1 MARASETLAHAI
13 RIGLGTAA
21 FVWGATTVA
30 SSRGLGALVTVPVAT
45 VAGLVAAICFLP
57 YIAAPAMRWAE
68 SLFVPSGKRIRL
80 RRDFCQARSLAKK
93 GDPEGAVAQLRQAIA
108 DDSEHA
114 LEAQAVLAE
123 LLYDDLNRPDE
134 ALATVRDALA
144 RPEWREEMEALTRL
158 GADIL
163 LERERVD
170 QAKELLAQSAQ
181 RAKPHSQ
188 AERLRAKLRNL

>member
-1 MARASETLAHAI
+1 MARASEILAHAL
-13 RIGLGTAA
+13 RIGLGTGA
-21 FVWGATTVA
+21 FVWGAMTVA
-30 SSRGLGALVTVPVAT
+30 SSRGVGALVTVPVAT
-45 VAGLVAAICFLP
+45 VAGLVAALCLLP

-80 RRDFCQARSLAKK
+80 RRDFCRARSLAKN
-93 GDPEGAVAQLRQAIA
+93 GDAEGAVAHLRHTIA
-108 DDSEHA
+108 DDPEHA

-144 RPEWREEMEALTRL
+144 RPEWREEMEALSRL

-163 LERERVD
+163 LEQGCVD

-181 RAKPHSQ
+181 RARPDSQ